1 MGMIDDFFIIDIWR
15 LLWRF
20 IATMDVFHEY
30 CTDSE
35 DVPIITKGDQQ
46 IVFVAFKDRSEAIRA
61 LQAVG
66 QNEDFPELQ
75 VAPASRV

>member
-1 MGMIDDFFIIDIWR
+1 
-15 LLWRF
+15 
-20 IATMDVFHEY
+20 MDVFQEY
-30 CTDSE
+30 CIDPA
-35 DVPIITKGDQQ
+35 DVPFITRGDED
-46 IVFVAFKDRSEAIRA
+46 IVFVAFKHRTEAIRA